1 MRKVSSPGKV
11 LKVLIVYVCQEVSF
25 QKIELGQ
32 INQTSDNTHKRF
44 FETYEVVACAF
55 FLKFPFSSLKGFS
68 CIQEETNFA

>member
-1 MRKVSSPGKV
+1 MFVKKLVKKV
-11 LKVLIVYVCQEVSF
+11 
-25 QKIELGQ
+25 ELEQ